1 MSLAVVWGFI
11 FFEDNKPPWTQTNNC
26 ADLYEVGTEVHHFWW
41 KSSIYSHCGWSIM
54 IAKQTS
60 TLDIGQ
66 GDGKSAWTLMFND
79 RPFALNNYESYMSDT
94 S

>member
-1 MSLAVVWGFI
+1 
-11 FFEDNKPPWTQTNNC
+11 
-26 ADLYEVGTEVHHFWW
+26 
-41 KSSIYSHCGWSIM
+41 M